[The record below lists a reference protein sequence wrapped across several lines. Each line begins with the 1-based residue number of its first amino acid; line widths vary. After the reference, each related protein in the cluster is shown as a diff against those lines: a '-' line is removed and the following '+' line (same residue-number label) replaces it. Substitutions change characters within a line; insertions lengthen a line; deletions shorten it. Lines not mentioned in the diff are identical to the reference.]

1 MFWLRIKT
9 IIVWYAL
16 FMVLLVLTRLLI
28 TVKTQLP
35 NQIHVYFSFI
45 YFVVFS
51 ILLKASLKQTLLFT
65 QIKSTH
71 IVVKLT
77 NKYFVIKF
85 SLYLDRPLIKNHCS
99 YLDIIVSFT
108 PTTPWS
114 SITHSN
120 AKPRQTIRETI
131 NNEST

>member
-1 MFWLRIKT
+1 
-9 IIVWYAL
+9 
-16 FMVLLVLTRLLI
+16 MVLLVLTRLLI
-28 TVKTQLP
+28 TVKTRLP
-35 NQIHVYFSFI
+35 NQMHVCFSFI

-85 SLYLDRPLIKNHCS
+85 SLYLDRPLIK
-99 YLDIIVSFT
+99 
-108 PTTPWS
+108 
-114 SITHSN
+114 IT
-120 AKPRQTIRETI
+120 ARI
-131 NNEST
+131 